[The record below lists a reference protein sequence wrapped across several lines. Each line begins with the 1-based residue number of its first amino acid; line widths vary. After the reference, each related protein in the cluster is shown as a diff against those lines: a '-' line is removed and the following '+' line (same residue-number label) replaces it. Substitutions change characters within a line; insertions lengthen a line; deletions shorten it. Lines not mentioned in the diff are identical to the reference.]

1 MAAKYSNDELAER
14 VRSANRRR
22 SITRREKLATA
33 GKSALTVW
41 VPVDLRQRFIAT
53 AEARQATISEL
64 ATALIDAGLSGKTE
78 IQLPTKPDAESPPPT
93 TLDLFQDKDGEAP
106 GTETTNPLPVSVLSV
121 SEDPTDPFTK
131 QIAGYR
137 EFQKERSALMAEVG
151 KLLEEGLSGAAIAR
165 RFNDEGRRTTRGAA
179 FAGNALLRD
188 YRKYQTTRE

>member
-22 SITRREKLATA
+22 SITRREKLVTA

-64 ATALIDAGLSGKTE
+64 ATALIDAGLSGMSE
-78 IQLPTKPDAESPPPT
+78 IQLPGRPDAESPPPA
-93 TLDLFQDKDGEAP
+93 TLDLFAVQDGKAP
-106 GTETTNPLPVSVLSV
+106 GTETTSPLPVSVLSV
-121 SEDPTDPFTK
+121 SKDPTDTEGK
-131 QIAGYR
+131 A
-137 EFQKERSALMAEVG
+137 ALMADVG
-151 KLLEEGLSGAAIAR
+151 KLLDEGLSGADIAR
-165 RFNDEGRRTTRGAA
+165 RFNAEGRRTARGAA

-188 YRKYQTTRE
+188 YRKYQAASK